1 MPYGANLARPETIK
15 TELGQRL
22 RDIRK
27 AVGDPQRDE
36 FANELGISDK
46 SLANYERGD
55 RVPDAH
61 VLASYFLKYK
71 VNVTWIVAA
80 EGPMFL
86 DGGPSHPDGSST
98 GKVAPTVQSDIFRET
113 GKLVQD
119 GHKAKGVTLP
129 PDAQLAE
136 TVSRYNELIAAAK
149 NPSDETELRAL
160 FPWLQLRISKDLEA
174 AKTAPGSGKR
184 PA

>member
-1 MPYGANLARPETIK
+1 MARPEIIK
-15 TELGQRL
+15 TDLGQRL
-22 RDIRK
+22 RDVRK

-36 FANELGISDK
+36 FAKEIGISDK

-55 RVPDAH
+55 RVPDAN

-71 VNVTWIVAA
+71 VNVTWVVAA

-86 DGGPSHPDGSST
+86 DGGPPDPDGSAAD
-98 GKVAPTVQSDIFRET
+98 KDAPAVQSDIFQET
-113 GKLVQD
+113 SKLVQD
-119 GHKAKGVTLP
+119 GHKEKGVTLP

-136 TVSRYNELIAAAK
+136 TVSRYNELIAAAR
-149 NPSDETELRAL
+149 NPSDESELRAL
-160 FPWLQLRISKDLEA
+160 FPWLQLRISQDLEE
-174 AKTAPGSGKR
+174 AKIAPGSGKR